1 MINKSIASVLVF
13 VVLSTS
19 LSGCSAVK
27 AYNEIM
33 DNIKIGFWGSD
44 AMVDHNNVSVQLVE
58 GALSSA
64 DKDKERT
71 KVKYKNG
78 EEERN
83 HDKLVKANGGISSS
97 VDVEESEEYGD
108 TTSTK
113 ENDKKATEAEE
124 KDPQD
129 ILNKDFKK
137 SDFVN
142 EDSYS
147 ITSFIKYHYNEFK
160 DYVEREKSSWSN

>member
-1 MINKSIASVLVF
+1 MNGKRIVIILVF
-13 VVLSTS
+13 AMLSTS

-27 AYNEIM
+27 AYNEIK
-33 DNIKIGFWGSD
+33 DSIRIGFWGSD
-44 AMVDHNNVSVQLVE
+44 AMVDHNNVSGQLVE
-58 GALSSA
+58 GALSSTE
-64 DKDKERT
+64 KDKERT
-71 KVKYKNG
+71 KVKYENG
-78 EEERN
+78 EEERG

-97 VDVEESEEYGD
+97 VDVESSEEYGD

-113 ENDKKATEAEE
+113 NNDDKASETKS
-124 KDPQD
+124 KDPED

-147 ITSFIKYHYNEFK
+147 ITSFIKYHYNEIK
-160 DYVEREKSSWSN
+160 DYMQKEKSSWGN